1 MTANLTLLK
10 NLIGEDLQLEDDVL
24 QYYLDIAADI
34 ICDRRNT
41 DVVEDKFVNI
51 QYQIAIQLINK
62 RGIEGESSHSE
73 LGVSTSFEN
82 SSVSESLLNKIPIML
97 TTPFSEKRI
106 V

>member
-106 V
+106 L

>member
-82 SSVSESLLNKIPIML
+82 SSVSESLLKKIPIML
-97 TTPFSEKRI
+97 VTPFSEKR
-106 V
+106 VL

>member
-41 DVVEDKFVNI
+41 DIVEDKFVNI

-106 V
+106 L